1 MAKKEKSRLIAAIDV
16 LHKAYTGPPLEPE
29 RIEDV
34 YQEAD
39 KRLERLSFGFA
50 STTRRENALLAERLA
65 ARTDWMIFPDTNQ
78 LDVLG
83 DDLWEALLEHR
94 RHVALTARV
103 VREIDGPLSRR
114 TDHPL
119 YRAVQDGVV
128 LSRPDAPDGFHL
140 FAQEYYIALI
150 MAWRSVRSVLEW
162 SAAMKAGEPPGDA
175 EKARIRK
182 MIDREVERDRI
193 IIETKEAK
201 RVACGKPLLCTDEH
215 LVYHA
220 ISYALETGQPT
231 MILSG
236 DNDVASYFRHTI
248 EMMLKHYR
256 AMMIAD
262 RYADDP
268 ALFTLAQIPAEEAAG
283 YFMPADD
290 VQSIDLRHLRGH
302 PRPTGE
308 SEPVAISCMTVTP
321 HHVSELIFNAE
332 TGMYRVIRVKGETGG
347 LNTDRLDGRNLYA
360 WPALMGVP
368 DRHGVIGRT
377 VMVPVNPSGIQI
389 PNLDL
394 TESLMGI
401 RRPPQP
407 DRDRAVGLVSRA
419 HRTDVR

>member
-1 MAKKEKSRLIAAIDV
+1 MAKKEKSRLIPAIDV
-16 LHKAYTGPPLEPE
+16 LHEAYTGPRPEPE

-34 YQEAD
+34 YQDLE
-39 KRLERLSFGFA
+39 KRLGRLSFGYA
-50 STTRRENALLAERLA
+50 SKTRRENALLAERLV

-78 LDVLG
+78 LDALG

-103 VREIDGPLSRR
+103 VHEIDGPLSRR

-119 YRAVQDGVV
+119 YRAVQDRVV
-128 LSRPDAPDGFHL
+128 LGRPDAPDGFHL

-150 MAWRSVRSVLEW
+150 MAWRSARTLLERN
-162 SAAMKAGEPPGDA
+162 SAMEADEPPGDA

-182 MIDREVERDRI
+182 MIDREGGRDRG

-201 RVACGKPLLCTDEH
+201 RAVSGKPVLCTDEH

-231 MILSG
+231 AILSG

-248 EMMLKHYR
+248 EMMLNHYR
-256 AMMIAD
+256 AMVIVN

-268 ALFTLAQIPAEEAAG
+268 ASFTVAPIPAEAAGG

-290 VQSIDLRHLRGH
+290 VQSIDLGHLRGY
-302 PRPTGE
+302 PEPPGE
-308 SEPVAISCMTVTP
+308 SKPVAISCMTVTP

-332 TGMYRVIRVKGETGG
+332 TGMHRVIRVKGETGG
-347 LNTDRLDGRNLYA
+347 LNTNRLDGRNLYA
-360 WPALMGVP
+360 WPALIGVP
-368 DRHGVIGRT
+368 DRHGVIGT
-377 VMVPVNPSGIQI
+377 NVMVPANPSRIQI
-389 PNLDL
+389 PKLDL
-394 TESLMGI
+394 VESAMGI

-407 DRDRAVGLVSRA
+407 DRD
-419 HRTDVR
+419 